1 MIAVLGAGGWGT
13 TLAVHLVRTGHDAWL
28 WGRDAALIADLR
40 ARRANAVYLPLSNKL
55 KRIAEAEAQHMELV
69 LEGILSIQAGSNPRV
84 IEQKLLSFLP
94 DKERE
99 ALEAERAA

>member
-1 MIAVLGAGGWGT
+1 MRKPRSIVFYAWLGLAADLLLVLGVVVFVLAG
-13 TLAVHLVRTGHDAWL
+13 
-28 WGRDAALIADLR
+28 AAFQRSAITVLTQR
-40 ARRANAVYLPLSNKL
+40 
-55 KRIAEAEAQHMELV
+55 AQHMELV

-94 DKERE
+94 DKERA